1 MQVRSS
7 TSSLIYYP
15 PTHPTTSGER
25 DSGGVELPVALCVGT
40 KSDGDVGKKM
50 TNSCEGYLR
59 FTYLHPYDAQIVD
72 ATI

>member
-25 DSGGVELPVALCVGT
+25 DAGGVELPVALWGQ

-59 FTYLHPYDAQIVD
+59 PTYLHPYDAQVFG
-72 ATI
+72 ATP